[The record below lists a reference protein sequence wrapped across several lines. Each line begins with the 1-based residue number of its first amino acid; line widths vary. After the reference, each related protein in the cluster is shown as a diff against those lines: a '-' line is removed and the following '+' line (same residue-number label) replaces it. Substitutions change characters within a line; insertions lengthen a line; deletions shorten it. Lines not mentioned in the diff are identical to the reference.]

1 MTWDSGRSSYLSC
14 FGSQK
19 ANASE
24 SRTMRGTMRERTPGV
39 RQLRMYAG
47 RDEQNRPVQVAKTVH
62 GGKFSHQAAEWHDGH
77 DDATAHLDGS
87 ESSSTGG
94 A

>member
-1 MTWDSGRSSYLSC
+1 
-14 FGSQK
+14 
-19 ANASE
+19 
-24 SRTMRGTMRERTPGV
+24 
-39 RQLRMYAG
+39 MYAG